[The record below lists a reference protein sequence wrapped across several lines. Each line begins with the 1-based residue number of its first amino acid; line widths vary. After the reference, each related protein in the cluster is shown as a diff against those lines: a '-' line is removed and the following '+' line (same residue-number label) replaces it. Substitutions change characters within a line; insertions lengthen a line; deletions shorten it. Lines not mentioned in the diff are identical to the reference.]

1 MKHWVVM
8 FVIMTVI
15 IVSGVKLE
23 HSLLTT
29 TDRVSQSLS
38 TIEEYIRADKWSEAE
53 KICRETSQDWGK
65 IIHKWNPFLHNQE
78 LDLVA
83 IDLARLLS
91 LLENREKTD
100 ALVEIAG
107 LKVQLVQL
115 HHQEILTL
123 QNIF

>member
-1 MKHWVVM
+1 MKLWVVM

-29 TDRVSQSLS
+29 TDRVSQCLS
-38 TIEEYIRADKWSEAE
+38 SIEEYIRADKWSEAE

-83 IDLARLLS
+83 IALARLLS

>member
-1 MKHWVVM
+1 MKLWVVM

-23 HSLLTT
+23 HSLLTI

>member
-1 MKHWVVM
+1 MSAALNWS
-8 FVIMTVI
+8 I
-15 IVSGVKLE
+15 S
-23 HSLLTT
+23 LTT

>member
-1 MKHWVVM
+1 MKLWVVM

-100 ALVEIAG
+100 ALV
-107 LKVQLVQL
+107 
-115 HHQEILTL
+115 
-123 QNIF
+123 

>member
-1 MKHWVVM
+1 MKLWVVM

-53 KICRETSQDWGK
+53 RICRETSQDWGK

>member
-1 MKHWVVM
+1 MKLWVVM

-53 KICRETSQDWGK
+53 KICRETRQDWGK

>member
-1 MKHWVVM
+1 MKLWVVM

>member
-1 MKHWVVM
+1 MKLWVVM

-100 ALVEIAG
+100 ALVGIAG